1 MFVGANR
8 TIDFTFPW
16 VVASTGTVF
25 LNGSGVRPAA
35 ITGDQVRVIGDV
47 KVDRL
52 AEFRAASIFEAD
64 SWVDILDA
72 DDHLTLL
79 GDAILRGAQISGDG
93 TLKQMANIT
102 VEDDTSIDAD
112 VYDWGNSIP
121 GMVYQTTVEPN
132 VTYTINSPSTGTPDN
147 EHRGMILLSNGVLDV
162 QTSSGWIL
170 PSDEPGGDATPG
182 ILILDSNN
190 EEPTKSTVQGSELT
204 LGGLLQSTGGRAMI
218 DTTLV
223 TRPTG
228 EIDVQTGA
236 ELLLAG
242 DVTYDGPLVHGAG
255 TLHQNA
261 NARVISS
268 TTIATDIYDWDGELG
283 SPSDT
288 MIGPGAALII
298 AVQRLM

>member
-1 MFVGANR
+1 MFSGTTAEDFQGVMFVGANR

-52 AEFRAASIFEAD
+52 AEFRTASIFEED
-64 SWVDILDA
+64 SQVDMLDA

-79 GDAILRGAQISGDG
+79 GDAVLRGAQISGDG

-132 VTYTINSPSTGTPDN
+132 VT
-147 EHRGMILLSNGVLDV
+147 
-162 QTSSGWIL
+162 
-170 PSDEPGGDATPG
+170 
-182 ILILDSNN
+182 
-190 EEPTKSTVQGSELT
+190 
-204 LGGLLQSTGGRAMI
+204 
-218 DTTLV
+218 
-223 TRPTG
+223 
-228 EIDVQTGA
+228 
-236 ELLLAG
+236 
-242 DVTYDGPLVHGAG
+242 
-255 TLHQNA
+255 
-261 NARVISS
+261 
-268 TTIATDIYDWDGELG
+268 
-283 SPSDT
+283 
-288 MIGPGAALII
+288 
-298 AVQRLM
+298 